1 MKKYNRIGL
10 VVVFILVIIALV
22 GYNYIYQ
29 DHRDISSEK
38 PAYTISAE
46 ELTQQFEADEAE
58 ATALYLNNTIQL
70 SGLLTSIDKKTLVLD
85 NVVFLVLSEN
95 ETTPNQTKLNTKIT
109 IKGRC
114 IGYDN
119 LLGEVKLDQAIIV
132 D

>member
-1 MKKYNRIGL
+1 MKKYSRVGL
-10 VVVFILVIIALV
+10 VVVFILVIIAVV

-29 DHRDISSEK
+29 DHRDIASEK

-58 ATALYLNNTIQL
+58 ATTLYLNNTIQL
-70 SGLLTSIDKKTLVLD
+70 SGLLTSIDEKTLVLD